1 MSDRW
6 TERLS
11 EYVDGDLSERDRG
24 ALEAHLPGCASC
36 RATIE
41 ELQALLS
48 RARTLE
54 PSEPVVDLWPAIAA
68 RIETAPRRAP
78 ARRPLGSRRLSLS
91 LPQAALASL
100 ALVAITAV
108 TMWWTVGRAP
118 RLVTRGPSDAGVRSV
133 AVGTGPAAPSPA
145 TTSMARRGFGSGV
158 SVPRGPSTD
167 DALDAAFSDPRYDAT
182 IAELQNILQT
192 ERSRLDPS
200 TVKVVEKNL
209 KIIDRAVDEARRAV
223 AADPSSLYLREHL
236 AQVMMQKVSL
246 LRQATRY
253 AFAQG

>member
-68 RIETAPRRAP
+68 R
-78 ARRPLGSRRLSLS
+78 SRRTF
-91 LPQAALASL
+91 P
-100 ALVAITAV
+100 VA
-108 TMWWTVGRAP
+108 
-118 RLVTRGPSDAGVRSV
+118 
-133 AVGTGPAAPSPA
+133 
-145 TTSMARRGFGSGV
+145 
-158 SVPRGPSTD
+158 
-167 DALDAAFSDPRYDAT
+167 
-182 IAELQNILQT
+182 
-192 ERSRLDPS
+192 
-200 TVKVVEKNL
+200 
-209 KIIDRAVDEARRAV
+209 RAV
-223 AADPSSLYLREHL
+223 ARRSRSCRH
-236 AQVMMQKVSL
+236 S
-246 LRQATRY
+246 
-253 AFAQG
+253 